1 MIVDPNAK
9 IVEKS
14 EWHDFIRFRIKSPDI
29 AARAAPGQFL
39 MVRVSDQPHPLLRR
53 PLCVHDKENERIA
66 VFFQVTGTGTRLL
79 SQKQKGDRLDIL
91 GPLGNGFSIPH
102 DSSGKSMLVG
112 GGRGIAPLVF
122 LARNLQSR
130 GLPYHIY
137 YGART
142 MAELPLK
149 DELKNTSLFCTT
161 EDSSFGFPGL
171 VTSLLEYHLDKEQE
185 KPQEIYACG
194 PEAMLEAV
202 ARISFRFQVPAQ
214 LSLESLMGC
223 GFGAC
228 WGCVKRMKKN
238 GQEGWHKIC
247 QNGPVVH
254 ADDLIW
260 SRK

>member
-1 MIVDPNAK
+1 
-9 IVEKS
+9 
-14 EWHDFIRFRIKSPDI
+14 
-29 AARAAPGQFL
+29 
-39 MVRVSDQPHPLLRR
+39 
-53 PLCVHDKENERIA
+53 
-66 VFFQVTGTGTRLL
+66 
-79 SQKQKGDRLDIL
+79 
-91 GPLGNGFSIPH
+91 
-102 DSSGKSMLVG
+102 
-112 GGRGIAPLVF
+112 
-122 LARNLQSR
+122 
-130 GLPYHIY
+130 
-137 YGART
+137 